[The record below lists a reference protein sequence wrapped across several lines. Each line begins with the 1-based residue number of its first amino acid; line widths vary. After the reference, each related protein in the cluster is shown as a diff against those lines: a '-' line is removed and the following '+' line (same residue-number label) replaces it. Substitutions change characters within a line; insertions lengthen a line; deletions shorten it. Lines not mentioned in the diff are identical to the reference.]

1 MEQHVARPEARES
14 RSASLRILA
23 ALLPA
28 APFCWMLWEIA
39 IKPPPEDL
47 SYRHVWAML
56 PTFYFLG
63 LVLARRRNR

>member
-1 MEQHVARPEARES
+1 MVWEALMTMS
-14 RSASLRILA
+14 R
-23 ALLPA
+23 A

-63 LVLARRRNR
+63 PVLARRQNR